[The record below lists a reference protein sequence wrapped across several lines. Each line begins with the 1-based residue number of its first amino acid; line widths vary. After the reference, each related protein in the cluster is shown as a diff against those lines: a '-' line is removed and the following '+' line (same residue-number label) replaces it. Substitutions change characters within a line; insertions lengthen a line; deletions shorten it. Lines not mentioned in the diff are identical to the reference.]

1 MGLNISGSIDRARH
15 PEQYPDRT
23 KGPTFDPVGF
33 QSTYLRKENL
43 VHFSYTDFLMDES
56 QKVNFF
62 FMFPLKN
69 KTKLNPKIIHF

>member
-33 QSTYLRKENL
+33 LLPSPPPNDSSY
-43 VHFSYTDFLMDES
+43 FSYMDFLMDES
-56 QKVNFF
+56 QKVKYLH
-62 FMFPLKN
+62 LKQE
-69 KTKLNPKIIHF
+69 

>member
-33 QSTYLRKENL
+33 LLTSFLKNNSSY
-43 VHFSYTDFLMDES
+43 FSHMDFLMDEN
-56 QKVNFF
+56 QKVVE
-62 FMFPLKN
+62 
-69 KTKLNPKIIHF
+69 KLIDP

>member
-33 QSTYLRKENL
+33 QSIYLRKE
-43 VHFSYTDFLMDES
+43 
-56 QKVNFF
+56 
-62 FMFPLKN
+62 
-69 KTKLNPKIIHF
+69 I